1 MPWKTIGEVGMG
13 DCSFHP
19 RHDNMLGYYGLGEGS
34 DVNPWQPIE
43 IDIDVRQAI
52 FAFLSKAGS
61 YPGLWGYVKNA
72 PWQMITLGFGV
83 NEAVEK
89 RWAADDYFENVHKY
103 ISSSRKFAFFRSFV
117 EAGDVSKATDEF
129 CRIFNEVDSNDVLD
143 NVFILSVF
151 KKVSDQ
157 STSPPVKAK
166 IALLYQSLE
175 EAHKLKVNTTRE
187 VMSYSASAPWT
198 LFNVLGFLAIGY
210 ATYRVIGYTRDQ
222 WYGRK
227 IRKLAEEEEDLVE
240 EIRESAFERDEA
252 RKKRERL
259 EKKRSRNWLF
269 PDVVH
274 DKSVVKSETEQPRRF
289 PGVVPAASSVY
300 NVLAA
305 KEAKNRAFSEAVRE
319 TERVA
324 PGKIIKSKGGRI
336 DDKTKELYE
345 GVAKELNKELEVQH
359 GKGVKIPTD
368 PSSKEF
374 EKMKG
379 ALSRGMKI

>member
-1 MPWKTIGEVGMG
+1 MPWKTIGEVG

-19 RHDNMLGYYGLGEGS
+19 AHDVMLGDNAGASVAS
-34 DVNPWQPIE
+34 DQE
-43 IDIDVRQAI
+43 IINSIKVYCIRTGNYPGFAESIWRVAKYSTLTVLWGIPTFMGGAPVTGYDYIRNAGGQLSSYVDVFNYMKSGDADSASIAI
-52 FAFLSKAGS
+52 FNNAVDYMIKSKDENFVTTTILKGS
-61 YPGLWGYVKNA
+61 LELASTEPVKIRLVD
-72 PWQMITLGFGV
+72 MIT
-83 NEAVEK
+83 K
-89 RWAADDYFENVHKY
+89 
-103 ISSSRKFAFFRSFV
+103 ISRFSDIPVDKI
-117 EAGDVSKATDEF
+117 K
-129 CRIFNEVDSNDVLD
+129 EVVD
-143 NVFILSVF
+143 
-151 KKVSDQ
+151 
-157 STSPPVKAK
+157 AK
-166 IALLYQSLE
+166 DTA
-175 EAHKLKVNTTRE
+175 K
-187 VMSYSASAPWT
+187 PWT
-198 LFNVLGFLAIGY
+198 TLNVLGFLAIGY
-210 ATYRVIGYTRDQ
+210 ATYRIIGYTRDQ

-289 PGVVPAASSVY
+289 PGVVQAASSIS

-305 KEAKNRAFSEAVRE
+305 EEAKNRAFSEAVRE

-345 GVAKELNKELEVQH
+345 GVAKELNKKLEVQH